1 LCPFPAGAVASVS
14 GEVLGRREEH
24 DDRPEVVQAT
34 RPGPHGQDRR
44 ELHRGAAT
52 ARRAG
57 VRAVRRWV
65 MLAGMDDAQRAEVV
79 DAWWRGDL
87 SDEDRDELLALQR
100 GDPVAD
106 RFVDQLAALHVG
118 GFADWA
124 FEGQPH
130 MGFQNPAWFSEFL
143 DLKRRAP

>member
-1 LCPFPAGAVASVS
+1 
-14 GEVLGRREEH
+14 
-24 DDRPEVVQAT
+24 
-34 RPGPHGQDRR
+34 
-44 ELHRGAAT
+44 
-52 ARRAG
+52 
-57 VRAVRRWV
+57 
-65 MLAGMDDAQRAEVV
+65 MLADMDETQRAEVV
-79 DAWWRGDL
+79 DAWWREDL

-100 GDPVAD
+100 GDPVPD